1 MRGGVILL
9 LFLPVLASCASSRI
23 VFETAHATATSA
35 SAVGKPIIHEMCMEK
50 ARECGKA
57 GDATCQPMLDCQ
69 KNKDIFVKTTVSVHR
84 AAMMG
89 LLAVAIGDK
98 DGASKWVEKVTGLLQ
113 QLDASAKQFG
123 LDKAL
128 K

>member
-1 MRGGVILL
+1 
-9 LFLPVLASCASSRI
+9 
-23 VFETAHATATSA
+23 
-35 SAVGKPIIHEMCMEK
+35 
-50 ARECGKA
+50 
-57 GDATCQPMLDCQ
+57 
-69 KNKDIFVKTTVSVHR
+69 VSVHR